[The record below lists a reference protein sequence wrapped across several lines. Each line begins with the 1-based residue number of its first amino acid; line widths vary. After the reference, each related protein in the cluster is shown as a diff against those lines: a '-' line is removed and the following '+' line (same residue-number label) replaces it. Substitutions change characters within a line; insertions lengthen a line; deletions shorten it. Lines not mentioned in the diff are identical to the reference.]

1 MAGLLSKALSGLEKI
16 FEKYQ
21 KTLHYSK
28 YYLPQRIELN
38 FAHKWHEI
46 KSL

>member
-38 FAHKWHEI
+38 LAYQWHKT